1 MLEANDWRRTQL
13 HMEGAVNGKCDEV
26 MLDIFRGSVLET
38 LKLFDQQPL
47 KWDNMQM
54 TFPNSSINSDIFV
67 LLTWQPKISDTS
79 LGCEPFVSTSSHQF
93 QFQTVPSW
101 SRRLKP
107 RLKRCKGLKRSRW
120 LSHWEWYKFNDEEKT
135 PWKNVEKAWKLPWP
149 QQVSWNFFGMC
160 RKYGLGVGMIFFW
173 DTSTCDCPEY

>member
-1 MLEANDWRRTQL
+1 MTQ
-13 HMEGAVNGKCDEV
+13 AA
-26 MLDIFRGSVLET
+26 
-38 LKLFDQQPL
+38 
-47 KWDNMQM
+47 
-54 TFPNSSINSDIFV
+54 
-67 LLTWQPKISDTS
+67 S

-135 PWKNVEKAWKLPWP
+135 LWKNVEKAWKLPWP
-149 QQVSWNFFGMC
+149 QQVTWNLSWYVQEVWTRSRSVFFCSFILRHIYMWLSWILGRPNLSNQEPDGIFWKWWNGLNYLHFRNFMVWK
-160 RKYGLGVGMIFFW
+160 RYIL
-173 DTSTCDCPEY
+173 